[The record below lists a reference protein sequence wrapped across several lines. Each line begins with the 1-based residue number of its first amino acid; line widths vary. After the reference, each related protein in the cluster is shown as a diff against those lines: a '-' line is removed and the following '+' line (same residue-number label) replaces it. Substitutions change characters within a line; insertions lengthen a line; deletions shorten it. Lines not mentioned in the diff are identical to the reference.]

1 MSRLDSGVTEWV
13 IDLGSDDEWGADMD
27 VAREIAKRKVKMYLD
42 TEVRKGT
49 RKFLWM
55 LVLMGM
61 ALSCTITMLVSGR
74 IRL

>member
-13 IDLGSDDEWGADMD
+13 FDLGSDDEWGADMD